1 MGTAVIRDTGSDRFS
16 DMLFFDLC
24 DEDTMDSRTAL
35 KRSEYATYH
44 LSECSEEEKQAV
56 LQIIAKMRQAAV
68 ARGDR
73 ATVEILDQIPLDAWP
88 EEEDEEARGA

>member
-1 MGTAVIRDTGSDRFS
+1 MKTLARIVIS

-35 KRSEYATYH
+35 KRSEYATYY

-56 LQIIAKMRQAAV
+56 LEVIAEMRQAAEG
-68 ARGDR
+68 RGDR

-88 EEEDEEARGA
+88 EDEDEETGGG

>member
-1 MGTAVIRDTGSDRFS
+1 MKTLARIVIS

-24 DEDTMDSRTAL
+24 DEETMDSRTAL

-56 LQIIAKMRQAAV
+56 LEIIAEMRQEAV
-68 ARGDR
+68 KRNDHASIE
-73 ATVEILDQIPLDAWP
+73 VLDQIPLDAWR
-88 EEEDEEARGA
+88 EEDEETDGA